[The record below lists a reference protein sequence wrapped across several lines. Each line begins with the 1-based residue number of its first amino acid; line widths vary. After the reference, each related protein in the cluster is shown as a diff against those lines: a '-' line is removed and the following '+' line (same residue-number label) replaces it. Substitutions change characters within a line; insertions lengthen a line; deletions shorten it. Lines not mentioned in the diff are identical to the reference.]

1 MKVDYKELTILILTM
16 LCIMLFGVAFE
27 LGREVESVAVDYE
40 YELYKTKEHL
50 DVVKD
55 ELGKAKHHI
64 WMMNKEREAE

>member
-27 LGREVESVAVDYE
+27 LSREVDLVTVDYE
-40 YELYKTKEHL
+40 YELYKTREHL

-64 WMMNKEREAE
+64 CL